1 MHAWLMMGPFHACSS
16 SCMHAMRGSMCEHAL
31 LRGAGGGVRA
41 QLPLPELHVVVRGR
55 AQKAAAVWQRHQ
67 RPHLAPSAQ
76 HPTSET

>member
-1 MHAWLMMGPFHACSS
+1 
-16 SCMHAMRGSMCEHAL
+16 
-31 LRGAGGGVRA
+31 
-41 QLPLPELHVVVRGR
+41 VVRGR